1 MATIKDV
8 AAAAGVSLGTVSN
21 VINGKTNNPDL
32 IERVEKAIKEL
43 DFVPDAKA
51 RSLKSTQTYLIGI
64 VISSIEEYGLRTIL
78 AAIEK
83 RLRQY
88 GYSIVIKTT
97 DNNAILEKKH
107 IEYFLQ
113 LGVDGII
120 VGTSV
125 SRKKWLYRIE
135 SSNVPVVFLD
145 KSLHLE
151 SKMDAIQV
159 DYSDA
164 FRQCFAWCRTQ
175 GFDRIGVILE
185 KATVPQSELKQ
196 LASIDGIEAIPY
208 LVGDRNMES
217 GFKAA
222 FELLSAHSPVQALVL
237 GGFMLAK
244 GAQKAAQTFGLGA
257 PEHLI
262 CMKTENWIEDE
273 GNFDALIEVSNY
285 EIGCLAADRILNN
298 LRRRRGG
305 QQTSLQ
311 TLRAGFRVLQ
321 PSSEKRGVR
330 PCNATPLRVALLKAQ
345 TADVLVMLSKSFTE
359 QSGIPLEFVRLDY
372 SQLTQLVQHPE
383 QLRAQNIDVIMY
395 DIIWRD
401 MLAGPGILQNLDT
414 LREDQAYCADFIDNI
429 LEAYVGKDGS
439 LYGLPFLTGTQL
451 LFFQNDLFGD
461 QGLCMQFQ
469 RAFGYQLR
477 VPETWNEFNDVARF
491 FTKAFNE
498 RSPVEY
504 GTALIRGGNLYNS
517 IEYLNRLWAVG
528 GSLITDNRVQAQTE
542 AGRIALQSYLESFA
556 YSAPDCNTWEDIANT
571 FKQGKVAM
579 VTLYD
584 SYAFGLNDSMQSCV
598 AGNVGSG
605 IIPGRCSVLGGWGL
619 GIFSDSRNQAAALE
633 FIKWACGKQIANPF
647 AVLSGISSRKSF
659 YLNTEMD
666 SLYPWKSKVLE
677 SYSLSRTR
685 GLLDGYA
692 VFDINLRLYD
702 AVIGTQLGR
711 AAGNEC
717 DANTVLENINKLAE
731 ELLEY

>member
-32 IERVEKAIKEL
+32 IERVEKAIEEL
-43 DFVPDAKA
+43 GFVPDAKA
-51 RSLKSTQTYLIGI
+51 RSLKSTQTYLIG
-64 VISSIEEYGLRTIL
+64 VVVSSIEEYGMRTIL

-83 RLRQY
+83 RLRQS
-88 GYSIVIKTT
+88 GYSIVVKTT

-113 LGVDGII
+113 LGVDGMV

-125 SRKKWLYRIE
+125 SRKKWLHRIE
-135 SSNVPVVFLD
+135 TANVPVVFLD

-151 SKMDAIQV
+151 EKMDAIQV

-175 GFDRIGVILE
+175 DFQRVGIILE
-185 KATVPQSELKQ
+185 KATVSHSELEQ
-196 LASIDGIEAIPY
+196 LALKDGVEAIPY
-208 LVGDRNMES
+208 LVGDKTMES

-222 FELLSAHSPVQALVL
+222 FELLSTHSPVQALIL
-237 GGFMLAK
+237 GGFLLAK
-244 GAQKAAQTFGLGA
+244 GAKKAAQVFGSGA
-257 PEHLI
+257 PAHMV

-285 EIGCLAADRILNN
+285 EIGCLAADRVLEN

-305 QQTSLQ
+305 PQTSLQ
-311 TLRAGFRVLQ
+311 TLRATFQVLE
-321 PSSEKRGVR
+321 PSFAKGQVR
-330 PCNATPLRVALLKAQ
+330 PSAVKPLRIALLKAQ
-345 TADVLVMLSKSFTE
+345 TADVLVMLSKAFTE
-359 QSGIPLEFVRLDY
+359 QSGIPVEFVRLGY
-372 SQLTQLVQHPE
+372 SQLSKFVQCPA
-383 QLRAQNIDVIMY
+383 QLREQNIDVMMY

-401 MLAGPGILQNLDT
+401 MLVEPGILQPLDAV
-414 LREDQAYCADFIDNI
+414 REDAAYCADFIDDM
-429 LEAYVGKDGS
+429 LEAYVGKNGS

-451 LFFQNDLFGD
+451 LFFQNDLFED
-461 QGLCMQFQ
+461 QGLSMQFQ
-469 RAFGYQLR
+469 REFGYQLK

-491 FTKAFNE
+491 FTRSINK

-517 IEYLNRLWAVG
+517 IEYLNRLWALG
-528 GSLITDNRVQAQTE
+528 GDLIADNRVQAQTE
-542 AGRIALQSYLESFA
+542 VARLALQSYLDSFL
-556 YSAPDCNTWEDIANT
+556 YSAPDCNSWEDIADI

-584 SYAFGLNDSMQSCV
+584 SYAFGLNDSMQSRV

-605 IIPGRCSVLGGWGL
+605 VIPGRRSVLGGWGL
-619 GIFSDSRNQAAALE
+619 GIFNGSQQKETALQ
-633 FIKWACGKQIANPF
+633 FLRWACGKQAANPF

-659 YLNTEMD
+659 YLNTELD
-666 SLYPWKSKVLE
+666 GLYPWKSKVLE
-677 SYSLSRTR
+677 SYALSRTR
-685 GLLDGYA
+685 CLLEGYE
-692 VFDINLRLYD
+692 VPDVNVQLYD
-702 AVIGTQLGR
+702 SVIGAQLGR
-711 AAGNEC
+711 AARGEC
-717 DANTVLENINKLAE
+717 NVETALADIDKLAAN
-731 ELLEY
+731 LLGY